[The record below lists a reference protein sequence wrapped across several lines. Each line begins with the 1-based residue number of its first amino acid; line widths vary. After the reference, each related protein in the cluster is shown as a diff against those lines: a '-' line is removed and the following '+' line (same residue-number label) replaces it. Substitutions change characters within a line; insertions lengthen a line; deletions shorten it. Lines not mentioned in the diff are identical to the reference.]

1 MLLALLA
8 FSMGTVL
15 ASTSVVREAQP
26 MTDESD
32 TIAAPESAP
41 LRGDGQTSRVSRAVL
56 MTGGSAGDGM
66 VRKMFLEKIVN
77 FRKKNHD

>member
-26 MTDESD
+26 ITDESD
-32 TIAAPESAP
+32 AIAAPESAP

-56 MTGGSAGDGM
+56 MTGGKGWYRIFG
-66 VRKMFLEKIVN
+66 VG
-77 FRKKNHD
+77 FRGSG